1 MPPETPIEIDSETPA
16 ANSAANNNRENL
28 SASGSL
34 WGSAWVRLALVT
46 GLALL
51 VTAPLAIH
59 GSELGLKSMFNAPL
73 LWIDHDAPARKQ
85 FNEFLELFGTHEMVV
100 VTWPGCTVDDQRLDR
115 AGERLRETHRELVA
129 AGEAPLFTH
138 VLTGNTMLDELRAAP
153 IDLSRKAAIN
163 RLTGVLVGHDG
174 KTSCLVVELTATGGM
189 ERKQSIP
196 LIRDTVSQAVNL
208 PPEELIVSGPA
219 VDGLAIDYESMQSID
234 RFSLP
239 SVFISMLLC
248 WACLRSFSLTI
259 PIVIIGAW
267 AQGLMLASIYYSGIT
282 MNAILIVLPALVFV
296 LTVSAGVHLAHYFLE
311 EVEKGVTDHAP
322 LRAVQKAT
330 VPCLLAAITTAIGLA
345 SLCIS
350 EVEPVRQFGLLG
362 AIGIVICVALL
373 FMFVPGFMEIW
384 LRLAGRRASR
394 SQTVTSKESTE
405 SSKPTM
411 SARAANATLRWGLL
425 IRWGCIIA
433 MIGCG
438 YGLTKLQTSVD
449 VVSLLSEENRVVKDF
464 HWIEDNI
471 SPLVPIEV
479 IVRFDQ
485 DSNVEP
491 LDRLRVV
498 AAVQGTIDQIELIEG
513 TMSAVTFMPPLPSS
527 VGLGKTVRRNVFL
540 SQLEQGR
547 EELIEANYLAEVD
560 GGEAWRI
567 SARMPGN
574 AQFKHAEFLQKMQ
587 TQVDALLAKA
597 AEEGYTGISS
607 SSTGVLVL
615 SFRIQEMLLADLFK
629 SFLAALGLVAI
640 VMIIALRSV
649 LGGLMAMLPNIF
661 PTIILFGAMGW
672 MNRSIDIGTVMTA
685 SVALGIAVDGTF
697 HFLKW
702 FALAVKQ
709 GRSQKEAIEVAYRHC
724 AGALIQATII
734 CGCGLLIYSFS
745 GFMPVRN
752 FSFVLLMLLFV
763 ALFGD
768 LVLLPALLA
777 GRLGRALMRG
787 QAAVV

>member
-1 MPPETPIEIDSETPA
+1 MPPETPLEIRSESPA
-16 ANSAANNNRENL
+16 ASSAPDNRESL

-34 WGSAWVRLALVT
+34 WASWWVRLALVT
-46 GLALL
+46 AVGLLI
-51 VTAPLAIH
+51 TAPFAIH

-100 VTWPGCTVDDQRLDR
+100 VSWPGCTVDDQRLDR
-115 AGERLRETHRELVA
+115 AGERLREVHRELVE
-129 AGEAPLFTH
+129 AGQTPLFTH

-174 KTSCLVVELTATGGM
+174 KTSCLVVELSAAGGM
-189 ERKQSIP
+189 GRKQSIP

-234 RFSLP
+234 QFSVP
-239 SVFISMLLC
+239 SVLISMILC
-248 WACLRSFSLTI
+248 WVCLRSFWLTI

-267 AQGLMLASIYYSGIT
+267 SQGLMLASIHYSGMT

-311 EVEKGVTDHAP
+311 EVGNGGTKEAP

-330 VPCLLAAITTAIGLA
+330 VPCVLAAITTAIGLA

-350 EVEPVRQFGLLG
+350 DIEPVRQFGLLG

-373 FMFVPGFMEIW
+373 FMLVPGFMEIW
-384 LRLAGRRASR
+384 LRIADRR
-394 SQTVTSKESTE
+394 TSPIGVSTTKDT
-405 SSKPTM
+405 SVLSHLRV
-411 SARAANATLRWGLL
+411 SARAAHATLRWGLL

-449 VVSLLSEENRVVKDF
+449 VVSLLSENNRVVKDF

-491 LDRLRVV
+491 LDRLRVI
-498 AAVQGTIDQIELIEG
+498 AAVQGTIDQIDLIEG

-540 SQLEQGR
+540 SQLELGR
-547 EELIEANYLAEVD
+547 KDLIEANYLAEVD

-587 TQVDALLAKA
+587 LQVDELLTMA

-629 SFLAALGLVAI
+629 SFLSALALVAI

-672 MNRSIDIGTVMTA
+672 MSRSIDIGTVMTA

-702 FALAVKQ
+702 FSLAVKQ
-709 GRSQKEAIEVAYRHC
+709 GRSQQEAIEVAYAHC
-724 AGALIQATII
+724 AGALVQSTII
-734 CGCGLLIYSFS
+734 CGCGLLIYAFS

-752 FSFVLLMLLFV
+752 FSFVLMLLLII

-777 GRLGRALMRG
+777 GRMGRTLMRG
-787 QAAVV
+787 QAVVS